1 MVSLPKLFKMG
12 NGENKKPDNV
22 VYSEK
27 DGYNASLLP
36 YTTNVGAPAIQTE
49 DVDLWKQRG
58 VNKVNKQLETKFNEL
73 KEEYQRLVDEFRW
86 NELVYTAK
94 FAYEPIIGE
103 TYHLYVGNDGN
114 VFLSLISPTEWDREH
129 IGSFRLDS
137 QQKWIKI

>member
-1 MVSLPKLFKMG
+1 MG

-94 FAYEPIIGE
+94 FAYEPVIGE

>member
-1 MVSLPKLFKMG
+1 MG

-94 FAYEPIIGE
+94 FAYEPVIGE
-103 TYHLYVGNDGN
+103 TYHLYAGNDGN